1 MREMMAITKA
11 LSDENRTRVLMGL
24 RDGELCVCQIIELLD
39 LAPSTVSKHLT
50 VLHQAGLTEARKE
63 GRWMYYRLP
72 GKDAPA
78 CSREA
83 IRWLQANLA
92 DDPRIVQDAKKLK
105 CVLKMTRQE
114 LCRHYK
120 YC

>member
-1 MREMMAITKA
+1 VREMMAITKA
-11 LSDENRTRVLMGL
+11 LSDENRTRVLMSL

-63 GRWMYYRLP
+63 GHWMYYRLP

-92 DDPRIVQDAKKLK
+92 DDPLIVQDAKKLK
-105 CVLKMTRQE
+105 AIRKMSKGD
-114 LCRHYK
+114 LCKRYK
-120 YC
+120 S

>member
-24 RDGELCVCQIIELLD
+24 LDGELCVCQIIELLD

-105 CVLKMTRQE
+105 AIRKMSKGD
-114 LCRHYK
+114 LCQRYK
-120 YC
+120 S

>member
-11 LSDENRTRVLMGL
+11 LSDENRTRVLMSL
-24 RDGELCVCQIIELLD
+24 RDGELCVCQIIELLN

-50 VLHQAGLTEARKE
+50 VLHQAGLTEAHKE

-72 GKDAPA
+72 GKDGSA

-83 IRWLQANLA
+83 IQWLQANLP
-92 DDPRIVQDAKKLK
+92 DDPQVVQDAKKLK
-105 CVLKMTRQE
+105 AIRKMSKGD
-114 LCRHYK
+114 LCRRYK
-120 YC
+120 S

>member
-1 MREMMAITKA
+1 MKDFLTITKA
-11 LSDENRTRVLMGL
+11 LSDENRVRALMAL
-24 RDGELCVCQIIELLD
+24 ASGELCVCQIIELLD

-72 GKDAPA
+72 GKDAAA

-83 IRWLQANLA
+83 IQWLQANLA

-105 CVLKMTRQE
+105 AIRKMSKGD
-114 LCRHYK
+114 LCQRYK
-120 YC
+120 S